1 MTRSG
6 RQGNQGLSDP
16 HLPLQEMKPPGFGN
30 SLGAALH
37 AQLAA
42 EVQDVFLDRV
52 HTEDEV
58 LGDLT
63 VGRAI
68 QQQL

>member
-1 MTRSG
+1 MSLG
-6 RQGNQGLSDP
+6 RTVP
-16 HLPLQEMKPPGFGN
+16 HTLLQEIECPGTGN

-63 VGRAI
+63 VGRAL